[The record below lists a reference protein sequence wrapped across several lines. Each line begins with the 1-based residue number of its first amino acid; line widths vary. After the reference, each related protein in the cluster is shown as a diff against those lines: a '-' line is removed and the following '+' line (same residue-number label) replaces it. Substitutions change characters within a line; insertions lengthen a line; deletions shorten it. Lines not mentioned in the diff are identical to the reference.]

1 MCLFL
6 YAHFTICV
14 FLEQTV
20 PNVNKLEEEI
30 TEETVV
36 WMQDLQK
43 TNSKLHCW
51 LSKLYIINNVRNLND
66 WYD

>member
-1 MCLFL
+1 MHTLQFV
-6 YAHFTICV
+6 F

-36 WMQDLQK
+36 
-43 TNSKLHCW
+43 
-51 LSKLYIINNVRNLND
+51 
-66 WYD
+66 